1 MLNYS
6 NDYNHWLATKTLG
19 QWLQEEKVRNMA
31 EHQAS
36 PKDAQWG
43 LWEVGKVYVIE
54 KAQADDADH
63 AVWIF
68 KKF

>member
-1 MLNYS
+1 
-6 NDYNHWLATKTLG
+6 
-19 QWLQEEKVRNMA
+19 MA

-54 KAQADDADH
+54 QAQADDADH